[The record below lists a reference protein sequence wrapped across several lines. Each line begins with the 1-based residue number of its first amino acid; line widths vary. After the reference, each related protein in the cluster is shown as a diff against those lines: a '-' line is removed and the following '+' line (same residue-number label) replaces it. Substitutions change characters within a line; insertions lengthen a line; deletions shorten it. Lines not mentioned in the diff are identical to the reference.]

1 MAPPKPPMWL
11 DNNILVGIDNGRM
24 PHAEAEIINLQRDG
38 HEILLPPSVEREF
51 LHGQGFKVADTV
63 RRQALLNRLPVK
75 VDTMANRVPMQQLRA
90 WRDEAI
96 RHGLSTPDADII
108 AQVRASAQARGIRN
122 PVFLTR
128 DAGGTLTAMRQR
140 GVMAV
145 EFKAP
150 VPVNVRAMPIPK
162 PVPKPVAGFL
172 RARLSAAK
180 IGIKAGL
187 KGALSPEGIAAAIPF
202 AILAVADKVAA
213 REAIRKIE
221 VKFIKEGFAKG
232 VAAGAMGWTEEEVAL
247 NLLNHVTNYR
257 VQGLGDPAGS
267 LSLANI
273 LKLAEGYEN
282 YAVAIG
288 YHFSSA
294 KTLTW
299 KKDIRTKGFS
309 VLQKYGYHHAGND
322 PAVFFEYDFI
332 NELGRALRPTIDS
345 IVEPAIRFH
354 N

>member
-232 VAAGAMGWTEEEVAL
+232 VAA
-247 NLLNHVTNYR
+247 
-257 VQGLGDPAGS
+257 
-267 LSLANI
+267 
-273 LKLAEGYEN
+273 
-282 YAVAIG
+282 
-288 YHFSSA
+288 
-294 KTLTW
+294 
-299 KKDIRTKGFS
+299 
-309 VLQKYGYHHAGND
+309 
-322 PAVFFEYDFI
+322 
-332 NELGRALRPTIDS
+332 
-345 IVEPAIRFH
+345 
-354 N
+354 